1 MESKN
6 IVLEK
11 SIEFALE
18 IITYSEM
25 LEETRK
31 YVVARQ
37 LLRSGTSIGASINES
52 QSCESRADFIYKLKI
67 AVKEADETDYW
78 LILCNKSTTY
88 PHNKLLPTKLR
99 ELQKLLSAIIST
111 AKKNSN

>member
-6 IVLEK
+6 AVLEK

-18 IITYSEM
+18 IITYSEI
-25 LEETRK
+25 LEESKK
-31 YVVARQ
+31 YVIARQ

-52 QSCESRADFIYKLKI
+52 QSCESRADFIHKLKI
-67 AVKEADETDYW
+67 AAKEAEETDYW
-78 LILCNKSTTY
+78 LILCNRSATY
-88 PHNKLLPTKLR
+88 PHNNLLPSKLT
-99 ELQKLLSAIIST
+99 ELQKLLTAIIST